1 MSGEYLRNSLRRRMG
16 ASAEAME
23 ERLTEIRHRLV
34 VERACGKAVYGGAL
48 VGGFASVPG
57 SSEMEEELLDEAAEL
72 ERVLLE
78 QALLEQALQRKSN
91 Y

>member
-1 MSGEYLRNSLRRRMG
+1 MSGEFLRDSFRRRM
-16 ASAEAME
+16 EAME
-23 ERLTEIRHRLV
+23 QRLAEIRHRLV
-34 VERACGKAVYGGAL
+34 VERACGEAVYGGAL

-72 ERVLLE
+72 ERG
-78 QALLEQALQRKSN
+78 LLEQALQRKST